1 LKTDSEIREDVIKE
15 LQWEPRVSNPE
26 AIGVAVVD
34 GAVTLT
40 GHVSS
45 YAEKLAAVKA
55 AERVSG
61 VRAVANQIE
70 VRLLDDKRDDGDI
83 ARAIAHILEWN
94 TNIPEDRVKARVEHG
109 WVTLEGVVDHAY
121 QRDEVERMV
130 RHARGVIGVTNSI
143 EVRPKVTAKE
153 VEKRIAETFKR
164 HAELDANNIRVEV
177 LDHTARLYGHV
188 HSIHEA
194 EVAQEAAAA
203 APGVARVESYLTVLP

>member
-1 LKTDSEIREDVIKE
+1 MKTDSEIREDVIKE
-15 LQWEPRVSNPE
+15 LQWEPRISNPE

-45 YAEKLAAVKA
+45 YAEKLAAAKA

-61 VRAVANQIE
+61 VRAVGNQIE
-70 VRLLDDKRDDGDI
+70 VRLVDDKRDDGDI

-130 RHARGVIGVTNSI
+130 RHVRGVVGITNNI
-143 EVRPKVTAKE
+143 EVRPQVTARE
-153 VEKRIAETFKR
+153 VEKSIAETLER

-177 LDHTARLYGHV
+177 SDHTARLYGHV

-194 EVAQEAAAA
+194 EVAREAAAA
-203 APGVARVESYLTVLP
+203 APGVGRVESFLTVLP